1 MNINK
6 KTISDVIFIVDVL
19 QVNLTAKPISVLFKC
34 FWTILK
40 EIKLEQFIAFLGVR
54 IHSK

>member
-6 KTISDVIFIVDVL
+6 KTISDVIFIVDVS
-19 QVNLTAKPISVLFKC
+19 QVNLTVKPISVLFKC

-40 EIKLEQFIAFLGVR
+40 EIKLEQFIAFLEVR